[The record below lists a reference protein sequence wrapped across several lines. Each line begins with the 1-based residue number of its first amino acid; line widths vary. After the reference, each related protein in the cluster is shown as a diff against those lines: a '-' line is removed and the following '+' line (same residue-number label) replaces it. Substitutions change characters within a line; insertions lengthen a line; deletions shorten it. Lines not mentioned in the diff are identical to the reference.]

1 MIAFILKMLF
11 GTTDPDFAS
20 GRKPIVKRFP
30 SKYDPAKDRTVIVI
44 GGKLDSRRLQGA
56 VDVLAGKKHAR
67 TFPKLMPQKEPR
79 TGYIPIRF
87 RAEDR

>member
-11 GTTDPDFAS
+11 GTT
-20 GRKPIVKRFP
+20 GRELVVKRFP